1 MHYHLS
7 SPTLPNQKTNSMSA
21 EDTPKIA
28 GGPDGYC
35 AFLENLTPENLKDIT
50 LHVSQDVHF
59 KDPFNDVYGVDE
71 MHAVLDDMFENIS
84 DIKFAIEDQLDK
96 DNVTI
101 IVWTLSG
108 ILFKKPWSVPGTSRL
123 TFNGDGFLTEHI
135 DFWDSGAGLY
145 EHIPFI
151 GWLPRALRRKLRT
164 RP

>member
-1 MHYHLS
+1 M
-7 SPTLPNQKTNSMSA
+7 TA
-21 EDTPKIA
+21 ETPPATA

-35 AFLENLTPENLKDIT
+35 QYLENITPENLNDMSK
-50 LHVSQDVHF
+50 HVSQDVHF
-59 KDPFNDVYGVDE
+59 RDPFNDVNGIDK
-71 MHAVLDDMFENIS
+71 MHAVFDDMFENIA
-84 DIKFAIEDQLDK
+84 DIDFVIEDRLDK

-108 ILFKKPWSVPGTSRL
+108 ILFKKPWSVPGSSRL
-123 TFNGDGFLTEHI
+123 TFNEAGFLSEHI

-151 GWLPRALRRKLRT
+151 GWLPRALRHKLRI